1 MKYIFVSL
9 LVIFCACKT
18 TQKSSSTELP
28 GFIKDKIVTFTQNPV
43 TDPPRSIF
51 SYSYN
56 GKTVYFIIAP
66 CCDIPSQL
74 FDDAG
79 NLICHPDG
87 GITGK
92 GDGKCS
98 DFFQTRTDE
107 KLIWKDSRNFGK

>member
-9 LVIFCACKT
+9 MVIFCSCKT
-18 TQKSSSTELP
+18 TQKSSATELP
-28 GFIKDKIVTFTQNPV
+28 VFIKDKIATFTQNPV
-43 TDPPRSIF
+43 TDPVRSIF

-56 GKTVYFIIAP
+56 GKTVYYITAP

-74 FDDAG
+74 FDEGG

-92 GDGKCS
+92 GDGKCT

-107 KLIWKDSRNFGK
+107 KLAWKDSRNFGK